1 MKVALLQYPL
11 VWENPAANRKAFEE
25 RIKTIEKVDLILL
38 PEMFSTGFTMSPE
51 KVAETMDGAT
61 VGWMREM
68 ASESDAAIAGSLV
81 MSEDGNFY
89 NRLLFVEPSGRIT
102 SYDKRHLFSLA
113 GEHRVYKPGTEKV
126 VVEFRGFKICL
137 QVCYDLRFPAF
148 SRNVED
154 YDLLVYVANWP
165 QPRIQAWNALLKARA
180 IENMCYVAAVNR
192 TGNDDTGHNYPGHSQ
207 IVDYLGN
214 YVCEPSEQ
222 EGVIYAALDRD
233 AMLESRKKFGFL
245 DDRDQIIV
253 K

>member
-61 VGWMREM
+61 VRWMREM

-81 MSEDGNFY
+81 MSEDGNFN

-192 TGNDDTGHNYPGHSQ
+192 TGTDDTGHNYPGHSQ

>member
-61 VGWMREM
+61 VRWMREM

-192 TGNDDTGHNYPGHSQ
+192 TGTDDTGHNYPGHSQ